1 VESTETN
8 SPPSITA
15 VEEIRFARFGP
26 LALASLCLFA
36 CFYGLGQLP
45 FVGPD
50 EPRYAE
56 VAREMWLSGDW
67 ITPRLADIHWF
78 EKPALSYWL
87 TALGFQLLGVS
98 EFAARLGNALFA
110 TAGVFLLYHFGRHVH
125 SARFGYLNAAALLSM
140 MFWSAFARAATFDL
154 PLTVCLA
161 LALLAFFLWEQAAA
175 TAKPQNGYWYL
186 FAVAVGLAL
195 LAKGLVGIILPAGII
210 GLYLLLTRRWRV
222 LWQPK
227 LLWLGGLLLLATAA
241 TWYGPML
248 AWHGRE
254 FINEFIIGHHLQRYT
269 SNKYKHPQ
277 PFYFFFGIVLVG
289 CLPWMMW
296 LIASAQ
302 RTVQKRRALL
312 SEPGERLR
320 LYLWCWVIVPL
331 AFFSFSGSKLPG
343 YILPVFPALALLI
356 GLELERAWESA
367 NIPWAAWAT
376 TILLLLLAAIGWFAK
391 GKVTWLP
398 ASTISA
404 LASLGA
410 FFALLYLALL
420 LMRKLG
426 AATLLLPAA
435 QTTLIVFAVNL
446 TFPAIAQRESLREF
460 IYSTKKLSFPGER
473 CVFFINN
480 HHSFDFYAPDMPL
493 RDEKSELVTA
503 MSVAEIDK
511 LMNEHN
517 LSSLIIITPQR
528 WSEGITQHFLPLG
541 RLDFP
546 KGDDHVLICSPG
558 CEWGMMRVWLRKP
571 NLSIQ

>member
-1 VESTETN
+1 LIVQSTEIH
-8 SPPSITA
+8 SPQSVTA
-15 VEEIRFARFGP
+15 VQETRFARWGL
-26 LALASLCLFA
+26 LALIALSLFV
-36 CFYGLGQLP
+36 CFYGLGRLP
-45 FVGPD
+45 FLGPD

-56 VAREMWLSGDW
+56 VAREMMLTGDW

-87 TALGFQLLGVS
+87 MALGFQLLGVS

-110 TAGVFLLYHFGRHVH
+110 TAGVWLLYWFGRRVH
-125 SARFGYLNAAALLSM
+125 SARFGYLNAAALLSAA
-140 MFWSAFARAATFDL
+140 FWPAFARAATFDL

-161 LALLAFFLWEQAAA
+161 LALLAFFLWEQSAA
-175 TAKPQNGYWYL
+175 TEQPQNGYWYL
-186 FAVAVGLAL
+186 CAVAVGLAL

-210 GLYLLLTRRWRV
+210 GLYLSLARRWRV

-227 LLWLGGLLLLATAA
+227 LLVVGGLLMLATAA

-248 AWHGRE
+248 ARHGRE
-254 FINEFIIGHHLQRYT
+254 FIDEFIIGHHLQRYT

-277 PFYFFFGIVLVG
+277 PFYFFFGIVLLG
-289 CLPWMMW
+289 CLPWTTW
-296 LIASAQ
+296 LVASARRALQ
-302 RTVQKRRALL
+302 DRRALL
-312 SEPGERLR
+312 TEPSERLR

-331 AFFSFSGSKLPG
+331 VFFSLSGSKLPG
-343 YILPVFPALALLI
+343 YILPVFPAVALLV
-356 GLELERAWESA
+356 GFELERAWETER
-367 NIPWAAWAT
+367 IPWAAWAT
-376 TILLLLLAAIGWFAK
+376 TILLLSLAALGWFAK
-391 GKVTWLP
+391 SKVAWLP
-398 ASTISA
+398 ASAITTF
-404 LASLGA
+404 ASLGA

-420 LMRKLG
+420 LMRKFG
-426 AATLLLPAA
+426 AATLLLPVAQAA
-435 QTTLIVFAVNL
+435 LIVFAINL

-460 IYSTKKLSFPGER
+460 IQATRKLAFPGER
-473 CVFFINN
+473 SVFFINN

-493 RDEKSELVTA
+493 RDAKSELVTA

-511 LMNEHN
+511 LMTEHN

-571 NLSIQ
+571 NL